1 MKDTQCILAYTSL
14 YVNPDGLVRPC
25 CVADNFEEKLQWS
38 DYDNVMDLLN
48 SKQFKK
54 LREDMDNGITPKP
67 CDICFKKGNT
77 LKDVWNNNW
86 KEKFDDPELFNEDYS
101 INKLQY
107 LDVRFSNLC
116 NFKCR
121 MCGPTLSSSWL
132 DDLIEIYGVGMNNL
146 YSKHYKIGEDP
157 VNKFSDEDLNYIEH
171 LYIAGGE
178 PFINEDVFKLIDR
191 FSEDQAKNINVYIN
205 SNLSNLKYKQIDIL
219 EALKKFKNVI
229 IGCSCDGYGK
239 VGEFQRT
246 GFVSEKFFDNIK
258 KIADFN
264 LTHPNV
270 NAEIEYTITMM
281 NVFHTFD
288 FIDYVLDNNYT
299 KKDLIHI
306 HWATTPYWFA
316 VGAAPTEFKNKVID
330 YINENLSKKEY
341 YSKTV
346 SIMNDF
352 INHLKIDSSIIR
364 GNQTKND
371 LKEYLEKLDSMR
383 NTDYKEICPWIEIM
397 F

>member
-1 MKDTQCILAYTSL
+1 MKETQCILAYTSL

-25 CVADNFEEKLQWS
+25 CVADNFEESLSWS
-38 DYDNVMDLLN
+38 DYDNVMDILN

-54 LREDMDNGITPKP
+54 LRQDMDNGTPPKA

-86 KEKFDDPELFNEDYS
+86 KDKFDDPKLINEDYS
-101 INKLQY
+101 VNKLQY

-121 MCGPTLSSSWL
+121 MCGPTLSSSWY
-132 DDLIEIYGVGMNNL
+132 DDLIEIYGEGVSNTF
-146 YSKHYKIGEDP
+146 SKHYKIGEDP

-171 LYIAGGE
+171 LYFAGGE
-178 PFINEDVFKLIDR
+178 PFINEDVFKLINR
-191 FSEDQAKNINVYIN
+191 FSEEQSKKINVYIN
-205 SNLSNLKYKQIDIL
+205 TNLSNLKYKNIDIL
-219 EALKKFKNVI
+219 ETLKKFKHVT

-246 GFVSEKFFDNIK
+246 GFISDKFFENMK
-258 KIADFN
+258 KISDFN
-264 LTHPNV
+264 LIHPNV

-281 NVFHTFD
+281 NVFHIFD
-288 FIDYVLDNNYT
+288 FIDYVLDNEYI
-299 KKDLIHI
+299 KKELIHI

-316 VGAAPTEFKNKVID
+316 VGASPKEFKDKVID
-330 YINENLSKKEY
+330 YVNENLNKKDY
-341 YSKTV
+341 GYKITNV
-346 SIMNDF
+346 MNEF
-352 INHLKIDSSIIR
+352 ISHLNIDSAIIR
-364 GNQTKND
+364 GNATKND
-371 LKEYLEKLDSMR
+371 LKLYLEKLDNMR
-383 NTDYKEICPWIEIM
+383 NTNYKEICPWIEIM